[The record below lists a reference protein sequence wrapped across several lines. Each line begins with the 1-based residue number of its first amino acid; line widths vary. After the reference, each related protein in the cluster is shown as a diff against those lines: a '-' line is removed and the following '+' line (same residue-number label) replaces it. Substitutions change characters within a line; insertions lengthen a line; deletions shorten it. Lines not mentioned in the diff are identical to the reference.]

1 MSEPKVKKAKKETRA
16 KKEATKAQEEISK
29 ASASASPSA
38 SASASAKEEAT
49 KVETKAA
56 VPIKAKVETKA
67 AKPHGLT
74 LSAEALARASDA
86 MADEYYVYFWE
97 CVRRRW
103 AEQRLED
110 PSLPENPPS
119 WWVWKRA
126 EGMAIRRDPYE
137 GFL

>member
-1 MSEPKVKKAKKETRA
+1 MSEPKAKKAKKETRA
-16 KKEATKAQEEISK
+16 KKEATKAQEE
-29 ASASASPSA
+29 
-38 SASASAKEEAT
+38 
-49 KVETKAA
+49 TKAA
-56 VPIKAKVETKA
+56 VPTKAKVETKA

-97 CVRRRW
+97 CVQRRW
-103 AEQRLED
+103 AERRLED